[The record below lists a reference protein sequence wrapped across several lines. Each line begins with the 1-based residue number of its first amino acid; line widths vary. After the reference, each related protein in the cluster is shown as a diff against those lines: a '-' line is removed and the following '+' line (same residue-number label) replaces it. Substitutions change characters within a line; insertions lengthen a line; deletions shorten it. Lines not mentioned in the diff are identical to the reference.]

1 MSLPPQL
8 ASVVCS
14 ECGAENVAEA
24 ARCWLCYAALS
35 KQPAKPMVGKPM
47 AVQPQLAT
55 PVYPLPRAQQSKAVG
70 VVFAVLTAATVG
82 LIVLVG
88 IGAFFED
95 ATAGIGY
102 FVLVT
107 PALLATGV
115 SALRTQTADGEISWM
130 RAFATL
136 MLSFLITV
144 LVLVALAVAAIIA
157 LIALCFRALSG

>member
-35 KQPAKPMVGKPM
+35 EKPVKTPVGKPM
-47 AVQPQLAT
+47 AVQPQLPT
-55 PVYPLPRAQQSKAVG
+55 PVYPLPRAQQSKAVDI
-70 VVFAVLTAATVG
+70 VFAVLTAATVG
-82 LIVLVG
+82 LVVLVG
-88 IGAFFED
+88 IGAFVED
-95 ATAGIGY
+95 ASAGLGY
-102 FVLVT
+102 LVLVT

-115 SALRTQTADGEISWM
+115 SVLRTQTPDGEISWI

-144 LVLVALAVAAIIA
+144 LVLVALAVAAVIA